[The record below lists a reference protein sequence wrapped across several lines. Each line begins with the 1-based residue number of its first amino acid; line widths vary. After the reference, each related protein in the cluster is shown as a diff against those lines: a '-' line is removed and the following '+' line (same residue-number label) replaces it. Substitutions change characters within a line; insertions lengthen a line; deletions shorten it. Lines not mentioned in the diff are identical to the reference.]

1 MCSQLFEPR
10 IPDNISM
17 ENFNGLKLHSHD
29 YREPDMFKDRSVLVL
44 GAGPSGTDI
53 AIEISPLVKKVT
65 PPAPVLYVRIS
76 CALLLTILPISLCR

>member
-1 MCSQLFEPR
+1 
-10 IPDNISM
+10 
-17 ENFNGLKLHSHD
+17 
-29 YREPDMFKDRSVLVL
+29 MFKDRSVLVL